1 MNVLVGVIAD
11 AAVWVL
17 PPSYVDQLRREFPH
31 HTFLDAWDREAIRR
45 LLPQA
50 DVAFTPYIDRD
61 VFPAATRLRWV
72 QAVAVGVGS
81 MLYPEMVAS
90 SVVVTNARGIRAR
103 AMAEHVLGVTL
114 ALARRLHIAVRRQA
128 ERVWAQTEI
137 EGSLAVRTL
146 EGRTLGVVGLGAI
159 GGEVARLGAA
169 FGMRVV
175 AIRRRVDRPR
185 PDGVADVLPPERLL
199 DLLRQSDV
207 VVLSPPLTGGTRGLV
222 GRAELAAMKRDAILV
237 NIGRGKLVDDAALVE
252 ALGEGRIGG
261 AALDVFTHEPLDPA
275 SPYWDL
281 PNVLITPH
289 TSGAMEDYWTPLV
302 ALFAENLRRFEA
314 GEPMLNVVDKQA
326 GY

>member
-1 MNVLVGVIAD
+1 MNVLIGVIAD

-17 PPSYVDQLRREFPH
+17 PRSYVDQLRREFPQH
-31 HTFLDAWDREAIRR
+31 IFLDAWDRETIRR

-61 VFPAATRLRWV
+61 VFPAAARLRWV

-81 MLYPEMVAS
+81 MLSPEMIAS
-90 SVVVTNARGIRAR
+90 PVVITNARGIRAR

-175 AIRRRVDRPR
+175 AIRRRVDLPR
-185 PDGVADVLPPERLL
+185 PAGVADVLPPARLL

-222 GRAELAAMKRDAILV
+222 GRDELAAMKRDAILV
-237 NIGRGKLVDDAALVE
+237 NIGRGRLVDDAALVE

-261 AALDVFTHEPLDPA
+261 AALDVFTHEPLDPS

-281 PNVLITPH
+281 PNVLVTPH

-302 ALFAENLRRFEA
+302 SLFAENLRRFEA
-314 GEPMLNVVDKQA
+314 GRPMLNVVDKQA

>member
-207 VVLSPPLTGGTRGLV
+207 VVLSPPLTGGTHGLV

>member
-17 PPSYVDQLRREFPH
+17 PRAYVDELRLAFPQ
-31 HTFLDAWDREAIRR
+31 HTFLDAWDRETIRR
-45 LLPQA
+45 LLPDA
-50 DVAFTPYIDRD
+50 DVAFTPFVDRD
-61 VFPAATRLRWV
+61 VFPSARRLKWV

-81 MLYPEMVAS
+81 LLYPEMVAS
-90 SVVVTNARGIRAR
+90 PVVITNARGIRAR

-114 ALARRLHIAVRRQA
+114 ALARKLHVAVRRQA

-137 EGSLAVRTL
+137 EGSGEVRTL

-175 AIRRRVDRPR
+175 AIRRRVDLPR
-185 PDGVADVLPPERLL
+185 PEGVAEVLPPEQLTA
-199 DLLRQSDV
+199 LLRQSDV
-207 VVLSPPLTGGTRGLV
+207 VVLSPPLTSGTRGLI

-237 NIGRGKLVDDAALVE
+237 NIGRGRLVDDAALVD
-252 ALGEGRIGG
+252 ALRTGSIGG
-261 AALDVFTHEPLDPA
+261 AALDVFTDEPLDGS

-281 PNVLITPH
+281 PNALVTPH
-289 TSGAMEDYWTPLV
+289 VSGAMQDYWTPLV
-302 ALFAENLRRFEA
+302 ALFSANLRRFEA
-314 GEPMLNVVDKQA
+314 GEPMVNVVDKTA

>member
-1 MNVLVGVIAD
+1 MPGTA
-11 AAVWVL
+11 
-17 PPSYVDQLRREFPH
+17 RRFGGCC
-31 HTFLDAWDREAIRR
+31 
-45 LLPQA
+45 PQA

-61 VFPAATRLRWV
+61 VFPAAARLRWV

-90 SVVVTNARGIRAR
+90 PVVITNARGIRAR

-114 ALARRLHIAVRRQA
+114 ALARRLHVAVRRQA

-169 FGMRVV
+169 FGMRVI
-175 AIRRRVDRPR
+175 AIRRRADLPR
-185 PDGVADVLPPERLL
+185 PAGVADVLPPARLL

-222 GRAELAAMKRDAILV
+222 GRDELAAMKRDAILV
-237 NIGRGKLVDDAALVE
+237 NIGRGKLVDDEALVE

-261 AALDVFTHEPLDPA
+261 AALDVFTHEPLDPS

-302 ALFAENLRRFEA
+302 SLFAENLRRFEA
-314 GEPMLNVVDKQA
+314 GRADAERGRQA
-326 GY
+326 GGILRFQNCRLPIADCRLESCSRSPWRAWW

>member
-1 MNVLVGVIAD
+1 MIAD

-17 PPSYVDQLRREFPH
+17 PRSYVDELRREFPQ
-31 HTFLDAWDREAIRR
+31 HTFLDAWDRETIRR

-81 MLYPEMVAS
+81 MLFPEMVAS
-90 SVVVTNARGIRAR
+90 PVVITNARGIRAR

-114 ALARRLHIAVRRQA
+114 ALARQLHVAVRRQA

-137 EGSLAVRTL
+137 EGSGAIRTL

-175 AIRRRVDRPR
+175 AIRRRVDLPM
-185 PDGVADVLPPERLL
+185 PDGVDAVLPPDRLH

-207 VVLSPPLTGGTRGLV
+207 VVLSPPLTRDTRGLV
-222 GRAELAAMKRDAILV
+222 GRRRARGDEARRDPREHRPRQTR
-237 NIGRGKLVDDAALVE
+237 GR
-252 ALGEGRIGG
+252 
-261 AALDVFTHEPLDPA
+261 
-275 SPYWDL
+275 
-281 PNVLITPH
+281 
-289 TSGAMEDYWTPLV
+289 
-302 ALFAENLRRFEA
+302 
-314 GEPMLNVVDKQA
+314 
-326 GY
+326 